1 MTTPAEYVASME
13 DTIDSQAVTIALLL
27 EEIAELAVIADQV
40 TELGRW
46 LRVERAAALDKHRL
60 GQARGLTRAIAF
72 GDVISRYEQ
81 MEGSS

>member
-1 MTTPAEYVASME
+1 MTTPAEYVAGME

-27 EEIAELAVIADQV
+27 EEIAELTVIADQV
-40 TELGRW
+40 TELGKW
-46 LRVERAAALDKHRL
+46 LRVERATALDKHRL
-60 GQARGLTRAIAF
+60 GQARGLTRAIAL